1 MKKIIKINA
10 VKQQTHLSVASIYR
24 LAKQGD
30 FPKPIKLGVKASG
43 WLQSEIDDWI
53 QSRLNARDSEVD
65 HQFHRFLPTNYILH
79 EETVV

>member
-1 MKKIIKINA
+1 MQIIKINA
-10 VKQQTHLSVASIYR
+10 VKQQTNLSVPSIYR

-53 QSRLNARDSEVD
+53 QSRLNARDLEVLND
-65 HQFHRFLPTNYILH
+65 
-79 EETVV
+79 

>member
-1 MKKIIKINA
+1 MKKIVKINA

-30 FPKPIKLGVKASG
+30 FPKQMKLGVRASG

-53 QSRLNARDSEVD
+53 QSRLNDRDSNIEGD
-65 HQFHRFLPTNYILH
+65 N
-79 EETVV
+79 

>member
-1 MKKIIKINA
+1 MALINSLGSFIFIFLRGFMQIIKINA
-10 VKQQTHLSVASIYR
+10 VKQQTNLSVPSIYR

-53 QSRLNARDSEVD
+53 QSRLNARDLEVLND
-65 HQFHRFLPTNYILH
+65 
-79 EETVV
+79 

>member
-1 MKKIIKINA
+1 MKNIVKINA

-30 FPKPIKLGVKASG
+30 FPKQMKLGVRASG

-53 QSRLNARDSEVD
+53 QSRLNDRDSKIEGD
-65 HQFHRFLPTNYILH
+65 N
-79 EETVV
+79 

>member
-1 MKKIIKINA
+1 MKKIVKINA

-53 QSRLNARDSEVD
+53 QSRLNDRDSNIEGD
-65 HQFHRFLPTNYILH
+65 N
-79 EETVV
+79 

>member
-1 MKKIIKINA
+1 MQIIKINA
-10 VKQQTHLSVASIYR
+10 VKQQTNLSVASIYR

-53 QSRLNARDSEVD
+53 QSRLNARDLEVLND
-65 HQFHRFLPTNYILH
+65 
-79 EETVV
+79 

>member
-1 MKKIIKINA
+1 MKKIVKINA

-53 QSRLNARDSEVD
+53 QSRLNDRDSKIEGD
-65 HQFHRFLPTNYILH
+65 N
-79 EETVV
+79 

>member
-1 MKKIIKINA
+1 MKKIVKIND
-10 VKQQTHLSVASIYR
+10 VRHQTHLSVASIYR

-53 QSRLNARDSEVD
+53 QSRLNARDSEVE
-65 HQFHRFLPTNYILH
+65 N
-79 EETVV
+79 V

>member
-1 MKKIIKINA
+1 MKKIVKINA

-30 FPKPIKLGVKASG
+30 FPKQMKLGVRASG

-53 QSRLNARDSEVD
+53 QSRLNDRDSKIEGD
-65 HQFHRFLPTNYILH
+65 N
-79 EETVV
+79 

>member
-1 MKKIIKINA
+1 MKKIVKIND
-10 VKQQTHLSVASIYR
+10 VRHQTHLSVASIYR

-53 QSRLNARDSEVD
+53 QSRLNDRDSKIEGD
-65 HQFHRFLPTNYILH
+65 N
-79 EETVV
+79 